1 MVYFSDV
8 GGYDLVPE
16 YRFDEAIPGP
26 PRTELA
32 GAVVQDLRVERG
44 REEGEGGGV
53 RILVLS
59 SSGVAKWWTVRRNEG
74 SEIGVDE
81 IVV

>member
-32 GAVVQDLRVERG
+32 GAVVQDLRVER
-44 REEGEGGGV
+44 RSEDFSIVEFGGC
-53 RILVLS
+53 
-59 SSGVAKWWTVRRNEG
+59 KM
-74 SEIGVDE
+74 VDCTKE
-81 IVV
+81 